1 MLIVAKEY
9 RTGWRRAGAAIADSI
24 LLLPVGVLL
33 TQFAYGSGEYWLRTT
48 AYISAT
54 CLPYA
59 YSIVMHALRGQTVGK
74 MLFRIVVRDVTLQRI
89 RFSNAVRR
97 DLVPVVATLAIL
109 VAEYTAQDPLLLDQ
123 LAVIMNSLFLVWT
136 ALELLTMLFSDR
148 RRALHDVIGGTVVVR
163 VA

>member
-1 MLIVAKEY
+1 M
-9 RTGWRRAGAAIADSI
+9 DSI

-33 TQFAYGSGEYWLRTT
+33 TQFAYGGAEYWLRTT
-48 AYISAT
+48 AYILAV

-59 YSIVMHALRGQTVGK
+59 YSIAMHVLRGQTVGK
-74 MLFRIVVRDVTLQRI
+74 ILCRVVVRDVTLQKI
-89 RFSNAVRR
+89 RLSNAVRR
-97 DLVPVVATLAIL
+97 DLVPIVATAAMLIGQ
-109 VAEYTAQDPLLLDQ
+109 YTGQDPLLVDRFAAL
-123 LAVIMNSLFLVWT
+123 MNSFFIVWT

>member
-1 MLIVAKEY
+1 MLKVAKEY

-33 TQFAYGSGEYWLRTT
+33 TEFAYGSGEYWLRTT
-48 AYISAT
+48 AYISAV
-54 CLPYA
+54 CLPYV

-74 MLFRIVVRDVTLQRI
+74 MLFRILVRDVTLQRI

-97 DLVPVVATLAIL
+97 DLVPVVATVAIL
-109 VAEYTAQDPLLLDQ
+109 VAEYTAEDPLLDQ
-123 LAVIMNSLFLVWT
+123 LAVIVNSLFLVWT